1 MAGVHIAAFEAR
13 SVFRSAVVRSCK
25 YKVRGSYHPDVAAHL
40 NKLAVAY
47 ASRGSY
53 AEAEGR
59 YRHALSIRE
68 QAIGASNSDA
78 RRSIAALAR

>member
-1 MAGVHIAAFEAR
+1 
-13 SVFRSAVVRSCK
+13 
-25 YKVRGSYHPDVAAHL
+25 VAAHL